1 MRKKC
6 ELENDYNPK
15 WLDMVSS
22 CLANIGM
29 NDVWIMQGNGFT
41 TDYVNLAVKRRLK
54 YIYLQQWYEDKQ
66 KNNFCNTIKDEWNL
80 EYYLTKLNC
89 FQRKILSKFRC
100 RSNYLPVSQ
109 IKFYQNEDDWED
121 CLLCPFCRDD
131 SVGDEFHYLFQC
143 SFFNDERVKY
153 IKEVYLQH
161 PDEYTLISVLNSRNK
176 GILSKLVEF
185 IDLIISAH
193 VLGVQMVRWLGI
205 GASSSLAQYII
216 CIYLGKFALCY
227 VVFVDVFCT
236 CFSLND
242 LYLVCCL
249 CTYIFV

>member
-1 MRKKC
+1 MLLIKIHLVLVTQAPCSLQWRH
-6 ELENDYNPK
+6 NGQDSVPNHQPH
-15 WLDMVSS
+15 D
-22 CLANIGM
+22 CLLNHLSDADQSKHQNIGM

-54 YIYLQQWYEDKQ
+54 DIYLQQWYEDKQ
-66 KNNFCNTIKDEWNL
+66 KNNFYNTIKDEWNL

-131 SVGDEFHYLFQC
+131 SVGDGFHYLFQC

-161 PDEYTLISVLNSRNK
+161 PDEYTLISVLNSHNK

-185 IDLIISAH
+185 IDLIMKIFEHRSSWDIEDI
-193 VLGVQMVRWLGI
+193 VQ
-205 GASSSLAQYII
+205 
-216 CIYLGKFALCY
+216 
-227 VVFVDVFCT
+227 D
-236 CFSLND
+236 
-242 LYLVCCL
+242 
-249 CTYIFV
+249 

>member
-1 MRKKC
+1 MRLMNGKMSKLSFTMYRLMRKKC

-41 TDYVNLAVKRRLK
+41 TDYVNLAVKRKLND
-54 YIYLQQWYEDKQ
+54 IYLQQWYEDKQ
-66 KNNFCNTIKDEWNL
+66 KNNFYNTIKDEWNL

-89 FQRKILSKFRC
+89 CQKKILSKFRC

-161 PDEYTLISVLNSRNK
+161 PDEYTLISVSNSRNK

-185 IDLIISAH
+185 IDLIMKIFEHRSSWDIEDIVQDKFMICFIS
-193 VLGVQMVRWLGI
+193 VKGPRVT
-205 GASSSLAQYII
+205 
-216 CIYLGKFALCY
+216 LC
-227 VVFVDVFCT
+227 
-236 CFSLND
+236 
-242 LYLVCCL
+242 
-249 CTYIFV
+249 